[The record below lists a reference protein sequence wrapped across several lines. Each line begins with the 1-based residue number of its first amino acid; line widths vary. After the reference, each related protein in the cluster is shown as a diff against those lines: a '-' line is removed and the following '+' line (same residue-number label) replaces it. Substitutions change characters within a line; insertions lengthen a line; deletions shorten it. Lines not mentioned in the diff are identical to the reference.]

1 LPVDLVTRPLRADA
15 ARNRARV
22 LQAARDALRELGAE
36 AQMEDVARRAGVGV
50 GTVYRHF
57 PTKVALIEAVMLE
70 RTRTLLAD
78 ARAALEEPEPGE
90 AFCALVRRAAEA
102 QAEDGFCPHDMATLS
117 GSEEAAATFQELK
130 RTTMRLVRRA
140 QREGT
145 LRRDLR
151 LPDVEL
157 LFGMVG
163 AAVRASCDVPGQ
175 PWRRHVDILVDGLR
189 ASGER

>member
-1 LPVDLVTRPLRADA
+1 MLEA
-15 ARNRARV
+15 AR
-22 LQAARDALRELGAE
+22 QALRELGAE

-57 PTKVALIEAVMLE
+57 PTKAALIEAVMLE

-78 ARAALEEPEPGE
+78 ARAALERPDAGE

-102 QAEDGFCPHDMATLS
+102 QADDGFCPHDMAALS
-117 GSEEAAATFQELK
+117 GSEEAVATFEELK

-140 QREGT
+140 QKEGT

-157 LFGMVG
+157 LFAMVG
-163 AAVRASCDVPGQ
+163 TAVRSSCSVPGE
-175 PWRRHVDILVDGLR
+175 PWRRHVEILVDGLR
-189 ASGER
+189 APAGR